1 MTIPIEIIGIM
12 LTALLT
18 ILIGLQSWVLL
29 ELVSLKVKIAGIE
42 QKFMDL
48 QNNRNST
55 DYESDQRR

>member
-29 ELVSLKVKIAGIE
+29 ELVDLKVKIAGIE